1 MAIGDVYSVASIP
14 DCYYVDVGLYGLPES
29 GSVYIYD
36 AERPAVIDTGL
47 GTNYECILDAL
58 DALGIGR
65 DELAYIIPTHVHLDH
80 AGGSWV
86 LAEETD
92 AEVLVHEAGVDYLV
106 DPGRLWAGTKA
117 AVGDRIEHYTKPEPI
132 PEARITALEGGDT
145 VDLGD
150 RTLDVYHAP
159 GHAFHQAIF
168 HDADADAIF
177 AADAAG
183 IYVPQLDRVI
193 ETSPPPG
200 FDLETVIEDAR
211 MIGEL
216 APETIC
222 YGHFGP
228 ESAAGRIDEYVEVT
242 ERWVE
247 AVETARAEFDDEDAM
262 VEYFLERADT
272 PDVWGEQSA
281 ASEIRMNLQGVLR
294 YLQKRDERETGQDG
308 QSGA

>member
-14 DCYYVDVGLYGLPES
+14 DCHYVDVGLYGRSEY

-47 GTNYECILDAL
+47 GTTPEHILDAL
-58 DALGIGR
+58 GALGIGR

-80 AGGSWV
+80 AGGAWV

-92 AEVLVHEAGVDYLV
+92 AEVLVHEAGVDHLV

-117 AVGDRIEHYTKPEPI
+117 AVGDRIEYYTEPEPI
-132 PEARITALEGGDT
+132 PEARITALEGGNA

-168 HDADADAIF
+168 HDTDADAVF

-183 IYVPQLDRVI
+183 IYVPELDRVI

-211 MIGEL
+211 LIEEL

-228 ESAAGRIDEYVEVT
+228 VSAKGRIDEYVEAT
-242 ERWVE
+242 KRWVE
-247 AVETARAEFDDEDAM
+247 AAGTARTELDDEDAM
-262 VEYFLERADT
+262 VEHFLERADT
-272 PDVWGEQSA
+272 PDVWGERSA
-281 ASEIRMNLQGVLR
+281 AGEIRMNLQGVLR
-294 YLQKRDERETGQDG
+294 YLQKRDERETGQGG

>member
-1 MAIGDVYSVASIP
+1 MGIGDVYSATSVP
-14 DCYYVDVGLYGLPES
+14 DCYYVDVGLYGRTEY
-29 GSVYIYD
+29 GSVYVYD

-47 GTNYECILDAL
+47 GTNPEHILDAL
-58 DALGIGR
+58 DEVGIGR
-65 DELAYIIPTHVHLDH
+65 DELAYVIPTHVHLDH
-80 AGGSWV
+80 AGGAWV

-92 AEVLVHEAGVDYLV
+92 ATVLAHEAGVKHLV
-106 DPGRLWAGTKA
+106 DPERLWAGTKT
-117 AVGDRIEHYTKPEPI
+117 AVGDRIEYYTEPEPI
-132 PEARITALEGGDT
+132 PEDRVTALEGGDEI
-145 VDLGD
+145 DLGD

-168 HDADADAIF
+168 HDAGTDVVF

-183 IYVPQLDRVI
+183 IYVPELDRVI

-200 FDLETVIEDAR
+200 FDLEAVVEDAR
-211 MIGEL
+211 TIEEL

-228 ESAAGRIDEYVEVT
+228 VPAEGRIDEYVEGT

-262 VEYFLERADT
+262 VEHFSERADT
-272 PDVWGEQSA
+272 PDVWGERSA
-281 ASEIRMNLQGVLR
+281 AGEIRMNLQGALR
-294 YLQKRDERETGQDG
+294 YLEERDE
-308 QSGA
+308 A